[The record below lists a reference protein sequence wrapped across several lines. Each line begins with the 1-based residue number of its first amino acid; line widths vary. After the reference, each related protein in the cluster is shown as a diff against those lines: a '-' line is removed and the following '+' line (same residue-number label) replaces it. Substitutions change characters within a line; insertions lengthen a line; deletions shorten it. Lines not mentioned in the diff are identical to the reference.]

1 MEKITIKSHE
11 TKGLGYCC
19 EASISRVVK
28 QTGAIA
34 TRLGVSDRAVR
45 YRKELFKEGKI
56 KCENCSN
63 CMDARLTRLRK

>member
-1 MEKITIKSHE
+1 MEKITIKSLV

-19 EASISRVVK
+19 EAAFFRAIK

-45 YRKELFKEGKI
+45 YRKELFNEGKI
-56 KCENCSN
+56 ACEHCPN
-63 CMDARLTRLRK
+63 CMDARLTRLKK